1 MATATKKKPKAKKA
15 AQAKKA
21 KATKPVPE
29 TNGHLEPKVAT
40 DFPKDRAGTP
50 AKKCPRCEKDVSLDL
65 DKCECGHSFTDQ
77 PSDPDPAEDA
87 RFRAKIEEME
97 AGCRQAEEEWQRSKE
112 ETKELKDVFEGKV
125 TELRKYIR
133 GQNESLPLFE
143 GKNGQTSVAAVGPTD
158 EAWRGDPIDVL
169 SDEAVVGDKAVS
181 EALLAHFRKEQ
192 ILTIGD
198 LVNYTD
204 PTKNGGYERRVTDI
218 NGIGKVAA
226 EKVSEATIAYWAY
239 RAEHAPP
246 SPAAEAAP
254 PETNPAPGE
263 TIPASSETP
272 AGELTYEDEH
282 ERDEAEE

>member
-1 MATATKKKPKAKKA
+1 MATKTKAKKKA
-15 AQAKKA
+15 PAKKQAA

-29 TNGHLEPKVAT
+29 TNGHLEPKVAA

-50 AKKCPRCEKDVSLDL
+50 TKKCPRCEKDISLDL
-65 DKCECGHSFTDQ
+65 DKCECGHSFTDA

-133 GQNESLPLFE
+133 GQNESLPLFD
-143 GKNGQTSVAAVGPTD
+143 GKNGQTSAASVDLAD
-158 EAWRGDPIDVL
+158 ETWRQDPIDVL
-169 SDEAVVGDKAVS
+169 SDEAIVGNVALS
-181 EALLAHFRKEQ
+181 EAVLAKFRKAE
-192 ILTIGD
+192 ILTMGD

-204 PTKNGGYERRVTDI
+204 QTKNGGYEKRISDI
-218 NGIGKVAA
+218 DGVGKVAA
-226 EKVSEATIAYWAY
+226 EKISDATIAYWAY
-239 RAEHAPP
+239 RAAKAPP
-246 SPAAEAAP
+246 SPAEEAAP
-254 PETNPAPGE
+254 PETNTAPLE
-263 TIPASSETP
+263 TIPFPSETP